1 MSIYSQD
8 KYHYTYKITI
18 LNPLDE
24 RKYYVGVRSSNKL
37 PEDDINYLGSS
48 KHLNAYLKNEQIK
61 YKKQILAY
69 FFDRESANQHEL
81 DLHNE
86 FDVAK
91 NPSFFNKAK
100 RTSTGFCTE
109 GVPLPKVVCRVIDR
123 KEMDLH
129 NYMHWH
135 KRQYDK
141 DFFAQWSSNQSA
153 SQKGK
158 KRIKAVCRI
167 SDKKEMT
174 ITNFLQWCKFE
185 DDPEYA
191 AEVSAKKS
199 ESHKGKPK
207 SKQHAKNIAK
217 ALKGFKRPKGC
228 QTAHKNNNA
237 KPANIYDANTNE
249 LIAENVIIRPW
260 SMENGYYQS
269 SLAATARNPGTF
281 HKGIYARYI

>member
-8 KYHYTYKITI
+8 KYHYTYKIVVDQ
-18 LNPLDE
+18 PLDG
-24 RKYYVGVRSSNKL
+24 RKYYFGVRSSKCK
-37 PEDDINYLGSS
+37 PEDDTKYHSS
-48 KHLNAYLKNEQIK
+48 CRSLNRYLKQNPEVR
-61 YKKQILAY
+61 YTKQILAY
-69 FFDRESANQHEL
+69 FFDRKSAVAHEVY
-81 DLHNE
+81 LHKQY
-86 FDVAK
+86 DVAK
-91 NPSFFNKAK
+91 NPEFFNKARQTNTK
-100 RTSTGFCTE
+100 FCTQ
-109 GVPLPKVVCRVIDR
+109 GILTP
-123 KEMDLH
+123 
-129 NYMHWH
+129 
-135 KRQYDK
+135 
-141 DFFAQWSSNQSA
+141 
-153 SQKGK
+153 
-158 KRIKAVCRI
+158 KAVCRI
-167 SDKKEMT
+167 SDRKEMP
-174 ITNFLQWCKFE
+174 IANYIQWCKFE

-199 ESHKGKPK
+199 SSNKGKPK

-269 SLAATARNPGTF
+269 SLDATARNPGTF